1 MGQTQV
7 AVAILVMTLLMPG
20 MINSGLC
27 QKISSLKRRWEEKE
41 NSYLENTTGNNADV
55 RLCLFEYLQI
65 VIIITLISS
74 ILSLRLNLRLLILF
88 SKMYLCEG

>member
-27 QKISSLKRRWEEKE
+27 QKISSLKQRWEGKE
-41 NSYLENTTGNNADV
+41 NSYPENTSGSNANV
-55 RLCLFEYLQI
+55 RLCLIKYLQKVV
-65 VIIITLISS
+65 VII
-74 ILSLRLNLRLLILF
+74 F
-88 SKMYLCEG
+88 